1 MRMFTRLTLGCFL
14 AAALAPFSHAQGV
27 AGSGISSGVA
37 GGITAGGLGGGGV
50 GTGTTG
56 GVGGNQ
62 GIGGSN
68 AAQGLT
74 GSRETV
80 LQSDGFLNQNSQNG
94 GGFLGQGA
102 NNQNAGG
109 FGNAG
114 GFNAGGRGGFGGG
127 GQQGAQGRQP
137 QTQQP
142 TRILRTK
149 LTIAPDF
156 TYPRV
161 TPTALR
167 AKLNG
172 QFQRVRQLSATES
185 ARVSKRALGGSR
197 ITSVSNDRTVTLRGT
212 VASERDRLVAEKLAK
227 MEPGVDSVVNELTVA
242 PQ

>member
-14 AAALAPFSHAQGV
+14 AAALAPFSHAQGI
-27 AGSGISSGVA
+27 AGSGIGAGVA
-37 GGITAGGLGGGGV
+37 GGISTGGLGGGGV
-50 GTGTTG
+50 GG
-56 GVGGNQ
+56 GAAE

-68 AAQGLT
+68 AVQGLT
-74 GSRETV
+74 GSRETA
-80 LQSDGFLNQNSQNG
+80 LQSDGFLNRNEQGG

-167 AKLNG
+167 AKLDG
-172 QFQRVRQLSATES
+172 QFQRVRQLSSTES